1 MIKAE
6 SATFALKFFVVWKIK
21 MSTKRK
27 PYQNEKEI

>member
-21 MSTKRK
+21 KDVHK
-27 PYQNEKEI
+27 KETLPK